1 MNRSRFSSPSPSPS
15 SSPSP
20 TGGGRPAGHRTV
32 KWLVWAG
39 LGLTALVLTG
49 LAGLAALLVEAAEA
63 FVSSGAL
70 REAGQEA
77 ARLPLPTG
85 LTDWLA
91 AWFGP
96 AWIEGLRALQ
106 TLLAETLRLGGDA
119 LPLLGQAIG
128 WLTWVVWGVWAL
140 VMGALLL
147 AGLRFQILV
156 NEGSRATAPHQ
167 PHR

>member
-1 MNRSRFSSPSPSPS
+1 MSAHPLSPLPQGSKPS
-15 SSPSP
+15 
-20 TGGGRPAGHRTV
+20 GHRTV
-32 KWLVWAG
+32 KWLVWGG
-39 LGLTALVLTG
+39 LFVAALALTG
-49 LAGLAALLVEAAEA
+49 LAGLAALVVEAAEQ

-70 REAGQEA
+70 REAGQA
-77 ARLPLPTG
+77 TARLPLPPW

-91 AWFGP
+91 AWFGT
-96 AWIEGLRALQ
+96 AWIESLRALQ
-106 TLLAETLRLGGDA
+106 ALLAEALRLGGDS

-128 WLTWVVWGVWAL
+128 WLKWLVWGVWAL

-156 NEGSRATAPHQ
+156 SEGSRATAPHQ